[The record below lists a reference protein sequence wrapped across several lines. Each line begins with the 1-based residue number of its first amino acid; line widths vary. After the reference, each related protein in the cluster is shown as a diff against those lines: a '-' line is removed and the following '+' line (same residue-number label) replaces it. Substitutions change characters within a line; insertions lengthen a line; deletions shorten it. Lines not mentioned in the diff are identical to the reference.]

1 MNINIKNVNKDKIA
15 AWAVHGFT
23 ASGAVLGFLAII
35 SIFNNDQVG
44 SFLWLGLALL
54 VDGLD
59 GTIARKIGVTDKAPN
74 IDGSTLDN
82 LIDYLNYVIIPSLM
96 IYWFQMVPNG
106 WEIIIPAG
114 VFAVSL
120 YTFANI
126 NMKTE
131 DYYFSGF
138 PALWNIVVL
147 YFYILNTNQYINLI
161 VIILLSILTFIPI
174 KFVHPLRVK
183 KLRNIT
189 IFCTIIWSATTLK
202 LITTLPNINLFN
214 DEKIVLT
221 IWILSS
227 LYFITICGSRSLKDI
242 HFYVND

>member
-1 MNINIKNVNKDKIA
+1 MNIQNIDKDKIA

-59 GTIARKIGVTDKAPN
+59 GTFARKIGVTNKAPN

-96 IYWFQMVPNG
+96 IYWFQMVPNN
-106 WEIIIPAG
+106 WEIAIPAG
-114 VFAVSL
+114 MFAVSL

-147 YFYILNTNQYINLI
+147 YFYILNTNQYINLF
-161 VIILLSILTFIPI
+161 VIISLSILTFIPI

-183 KLRNIT
+183 N
-189 IFCTIIWSATTLK
+189 
-202 LITTLPNINLFN
+202 
-214 DEKIVLT
+214 
-221 IWILSS
+221 
-227 LYFITICGSRSLKDI
+227 
-242 HFYVND
+242 

>member
-1 MNINIKNVNKDKIA
+1 MNINIKNVSKDKIA

-35 SIFNNDQVG
+35 SIFNNDQTS

-59 GTIARKIGVTDKAPN
+59 GTIARKVGVSDKATN
-74 IDGSTLDN
+74 IDGSMLDN
-82 LIDYLNYVIIPSLM
+82 LVDYLNYVIIPSLM

-114 VFAVSL
+114 IFAVSL

-161 VIILLSILTFIPI
+161 VIIFLSILTFIPI

-202 LITTLPNINLFN
+202 LVTTFPEINLFN
-214 DEKIVLT
+214 EKIVLT
-221 IWILSS
+221 IWIACSF
-227 LYFITICGSRSLKDI
+227 YFASICGM
-242 HFYVND
+242 

>member
-1 MNINIKNVNKDKIA
+1 MNINIKNVSKDKIA

-23 ASGAVLGFLAII
+23 AYGAVLGFLAII
-35 SIFNNDQVG
+35 SIFNNDQTS

-59 GTIARKIGVTDKAPN
+59 GTIARKVGVSDKATN
-74 IDGSTLDN
+74 IDGSMLDN
-82 LIDYLNYVIIPSLM
+82 LVDYLNYVIIPSLM

-114 VFAVSL
+114 IFAVSL

-161 VIILLSILTFIPI
+161 VIIFLSILTFIPI

-202 LITTLPNINLFN
+202 LVTTFPEINLFN
-214 DEKIVLT
+214 EKIVLT
-221 IWILSS
+221 IWIACSF
-227 LYFITICGSRSLKDI
+227 YFASICVSRSFKDLK
-242 HFYVND
+242 

>member
-1 MNINIKNVNKDKIA
+1 MNLKIKNVDKDKIA

-35 SIFNNDQVG
+35 SIFNNDIVG

-59 GTIARKIGVTDKAPN
+59 GTIARKVGVSDKAPN

-82 LIDYLNYVIIPSLM
+82 LIDYLNYVIIPSLI
-96 IYWFQMVPNG
+96 IYWFQMLPNG
-106 WEIIIPAG
+106 WNIIIPAG
-114 VFAVSL
+114 IFAVSL

-126 NMKTE
+126 NMKTK

-161 VIILLSILTFIPI
+161 VIIALSILTFIPI

-202 LITTLPNINLFN
+202 LITTTSNVNLFN
-214 DEKIVLT
+214 DEKIVLI
-221 IWILSS
+221 IWIFCSF
-227 LYFITICGSRSLKDI
+227 YFATISASRSIKGFI
-242 HFYVND
+242 NYE

>member
-1 MNINIKNVNKDKIA
+1 MSIKIKNVDKDKIA
-15 AWAVHGFT
+15 AWAVHSFT
-23 ASGAVLGFLAII
+23 ASGAVLGFLALI

-44 SFLWLGLALL
+44 AFLWLGLALL

-59 GTIARKIGVTDKAPN
+59 GSIARKVDVTKIIPS

-96 IYWFQMVPNG
+96 IYWFQMVPTG
-106 WEIIIPAG
+106 LEIIIPAAI
-114 VFAVSL
+114 FAVSL

-126 NMKTE
+126 NMKTN

-147 YFYILNTNQYINLI
+147 YFYILNTNQYINLV
-161 VIILLSILTFIPI
+161 VISLLLILTFIPL

-202 LITTLPNINLFN
+202 LITSLSEINVFI
-214 DEKIVLT
+214 DEKFVLT
-221 IWILSS
+221 IWIACSF
-227 LYFITICGSRSLKDI
+227 YFALISGGRTLKEFI
-242 HFYVND
+242 NNE

>member
-1 MNINIKNVNKDKIA
+1 MNINIKNVSKDKIA

-35 SIFNNDQVG
+35 SIFNNDQTS

-59 GTIARKIGVTDKAPN
+59 GTIARKVGVSDKATN
-74 IDGSTLDN
+74 IDGSMLDN
-82 LIDYLNYVIIPSLM
+82 LVDYLNYVIIPSLM

-114 VFAVSL
+114 IFAVSL

-161 VIILLSILTFIPI
+161 VIIFLSILTFIPI

-202 LITTLPNINLFN
+202 LVTTFPEINLLN
-214 DEKIVLT
+214 EKIVLI
-221 IWILSS
+221 IWIACSF
-227 LYFITICGSRSLKDI
+227 YFVAICGSRSFKDLK
-242 HFYVND
+242 

>member
-1 MNINIKNVNKDKIA
+1 MNINIKHVNKDKIA

-106 WEIIIPAG
+106 CEIIIPAG
-114 VFAVSL
+114 IFAVSL

-126 NMKTE
+126 NMKT
-131 DYYFSGF
+131 DDFYFSGF

-147 YFYILNTNQYINLI
+147 YFYILNTNHYINLI
-161 VIILLSILTFIPI
+161 VIIFLHPFQKGMLPYLS
-174 KFVHPLRVK
+174 
-183 KLRNIT
+183 
-189 IFCTIIWSATTLK
+189 
-202 LITTLPNINLFN
+202 
-214 DEKIVLT
+214 
-221 IWILSS
+221 LSQLS
-227 LYFITICGSRSLKDI
+227 LA
-242 HFYVND
+242 FYVLSLFHLLF